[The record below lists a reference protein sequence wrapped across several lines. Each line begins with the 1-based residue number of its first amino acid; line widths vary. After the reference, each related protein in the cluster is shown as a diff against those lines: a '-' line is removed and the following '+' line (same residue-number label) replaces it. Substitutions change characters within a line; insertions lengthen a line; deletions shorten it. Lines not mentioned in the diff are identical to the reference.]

1 MSKVILI
8 TGASTGFGRDTAET
22 LARAG
27 HRVFA
32 SMRAIAGRNRDHA
45 ASLRAKKVG
54 VVELDVTD
62 DASIDRAV
70 AAVLKEAGGID
81 VLVNNAGIG
90 AMGISETFTTGQVHA
105 LFDVNVFGVQRM
117 LRAVLPTLRSQGEG
131 LVVNIGSGLGRVTLP
146 FLGLYG
152 ATKFALESISES
164 YRYELAQ
171 RGVDVVLVQP
181 GAYPTDIYA
190 SALKPAD
197 VSRVSPYGEVG
208 TILGKMGESFA
219 HMLTGE
225 SAPNPHEVAEAI
237 ARLVDQ
243 PGGSRPARVVVG
255 EPFGADVVN
264 TTAAAV
270 QSQLLDGMGLNSLT
284 QSPPSAASVQ
294 EVGSR
299 SARISD

>member
-8 TGASTGFGRDTAET
+8 TGTSTGFGRDTAET
-22 LARAG
+22 LTRAG

-32 SMRAIAGRNRDHA
+32 SMRDIAGRNRPHA
-45 ASLRAKKVG
+45 VSLRAKRVE

-70 AAVLKEAGGID
+70 ASVLKDAGGID

-90 AMGISETFTTGQVHA
+90 AMGISETFTTDQVRA
-105 LFDVNVFGVQRM
+105 LFEVNVFGVQRM

-131 LVVNIGSGLGRVTLP
+131 LVINIGSFLGRVTLP

-164 YRYELAQ
+164 YRYELSQ

-181 GAYPTDIYA
+181 SAYPTDIYG

-197 VSRVSPYGEVG
+197 ATRIRPYGEVSA
-208 TILGKMGESFA
+208 ILGKMAESFA
-219 HMLTGE
+219 QMLSSE
-225 SAPNPHEVAEAI
+225 NAPNPHEVAEAI

-243 PGGSRPARVVVG
+243 PVGSRPLRVVVG
-255 EPFGADVVN
+255 APFGADVVN
-264 TTAAAV
+264 TTAAAL
-270 QSQLLDGMGLNSLT
+270 QSQLLDGLSLNSLT
-284 QSPPSAASVQ
+284 HAPRTLASAQ

-299 SARISD
+299 KARISA